1 MARFVN
7 STDSISSSLLLWN
20 DRPTQVSIEETY
32 DLKVW
37 PVTNLLN
44 EGPINF
50 NLPPQPK
57 GLLSDLHVVTKFKLM
72 KNGQDISEPQKDISV
87 INNLANSLWGEVSVT
102 CSDRVEL
109 CQSMKNAYAYQT
121 FFNHALNSENN
132 RADYLF
138 TNELILMDKG
148 ESKQSE
154 EDLRTFW
161 KWDDS
166 KNWLFEGREF
176 GEVGEEAGK
185 AALKESYWNLKFV
198 DEPQYHSKNAE
209 RYDGVLEGDELK
221 IKLEDE
227 ASGVDGWVPTSAN
240 SSASIRSTRVNNG
253 QSVIVNS
260 RFQCPLFNTSKCL
273 PTNMKVRI
281 SLVKNKDAFLL
292 LCSDTAGYSLLI
304 EDCYLNATYY
314 RVRDEILSLIEE
326 RLSKE
331 PAPYTITRPE
341 IVIKPINHSSRIIR
355 LTDIFQD
362 KIPPY
367 AFFALQK
374 SSDFEGKFSSNG
386 FVFVPFKNFQFFR
399 NGVPYFTDPL
409 EVATITEMKKGNY
422 AYRDFG
428 EYMRQLYRTIGKDS
442 RGNCLVNSKN
452 FHLNFMV
459 GMSFGADRSSLAER
473 HLNLQEKAST
483 YLEIDMGIDDVP
495 EDLILIIYA
504 LYDRQV
510 MIDSERMVRLVD

>member
-1 MARFVN
+1 M
-7 STDSISSSLLLWN
+7 
-20 DRPTQVSIEETY
+20 
-32 DLKVW
+32 
-37 PVTNLLN
+37 
-44 EGPINF
+44 
-50 NLPPQPK
+50 
-57 GLLSDLHVVTKFKLM
+57 
-72 KNGQDISEPQKDISV
+72 
-87 INNLANSLWGEVSVT
+87 
-102 CSDRVEL
+102 
-109 CQSMKNAYAYQT
+109 
-121 FFNHALNSENN
+121 
-132 RADYLF
+132 
-138 TNELILMDKG
+138 
-148 ESKQSE
+148 
-154 EDLRTFW
+154 
-161 KWDDS
+161 
-166 KNWLFEGREF
+166 
-176 GEVGEEAGK
+176 
-185 AALKESYWNLKFV
+185 
-198 DEPQYHSKNAE
+198 
-209 RYDGVLEGDELK
+209 
-221 IKLEDE
+221 
-227 ASGVDGWVPTSAN
+227 
-240 SSASIRSTRVNNG
+240 
-253 QSVIVNS
+253 
-260 RFQCPLFNTSKCL
+260 
-273 PTNMKVRI
+273 
-281 SLVKNKDAFLL
+281 

-355 LTDIFQD
+355 LTDIFQE

>member
-1 MARFVN
+1 MAKFIN
-7 STDSISSSLLLWN
+7 SSESISSSLLLWN

-44 EGPINF
+44 DGPINF

-57 GLLSDLHVVTKFKLM
+57 GLLTDLHVVTKFKLQ
-72 KNGQDISEPQKDISV
+72 KNGEDIVSPQNDVSV

-132 RADYLF
+132 RDDYLF
-138 TNELILMDKG
+138 TNELFLMDKG
-148 ESKQSE
+148 KTKNTE
-154 EDLRTFW
+154 EGLRIFW
-161 KWDDS
+161 KWDGAKDSIFDTLEPPDGKTKEEAIEDS
-166 KNWLFEGREF
+166 KQVLWR
-176 GEVGEEAGK
+176 A
-185 AALKESYWNLKFV
+185 KF
-198 DEPQYHSKNAE
+198 DE
-209 RYDGVLEGDELK
+209 RYNYDYAGGQARVDGVQDDK
-221 IKLEDE
+221 ISLDNYLNHVK
-227 ASGVDGWVPTSAN
+227 GWIPTDAN
-240 SSASIRSTRVNNG
+240 SAASIRSTRVNNG
-253 QSVIVNS
+253 QSVMVNS
-260 RFQCPLFNTSKCL
+260 RFQCPLFNTAKCL
-273 PTNMKVRI
+273 PTNMKIRI
-281 SLVKNKDAFLL
+281 SLVKNKDAFLI
-292 LCSDTAGYSLLI
+292 LCPESSGYSLVL

-314 RVRDEILSLIEE
+314 RVRDEILKLIEE
-326 RLSKE
+326 RLQVE

-341 IVIKPINHSSRIIR
+341 LIVKPISHSSRIIR

-374 SSDFEGKFSSNG
+374 SSDFDGKFSSNG
-386 FVFVPFKNFQFFR
+386 FVFVPFKKFQFYR

-409 EVATITEMKKGNY
+409 EIATVKELTTGDY
-422 AYRDFG
+422 VYRDLG
-428 EYMRQLYRTIGKDS
+428 EYMRQLYKTIGKDS
-442 RGNCLVNSKN
+442 RGNCLINSNN

-495 EDLILIIYA
+495 EDLILIVYA
-504 LYDRQV
+504 VFDRQIQ
-510 MIDSERMVRLVD
+510 IDSDRLVRIIE